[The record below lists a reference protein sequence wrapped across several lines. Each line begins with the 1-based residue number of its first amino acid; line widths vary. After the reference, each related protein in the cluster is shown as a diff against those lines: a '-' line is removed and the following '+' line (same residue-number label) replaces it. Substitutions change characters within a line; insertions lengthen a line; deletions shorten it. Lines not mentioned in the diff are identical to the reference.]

1 MNVAMNVAM
10 NFATLSTSSISV
22 REFEAQLIFSLV
34 LVKRQVGAEEVED
47 HLAPVERRRRLVG
60 DRRELRDLR
69 LVELVLGED
78 ELRDPGLLLLLERD
92 DEEALDVVLEH

>member
-1 MNVAMNVAM
+1 MNVAM

-22 REFEAQLIFSLV
+22 REFEGQLIFSFV
-34 LVKRQVGAEEVED
+34 LVQRQVGAEEVED

-78 ELRDPGLLLLLERD
+78 ELRDPGLLLLFERD